1 MHTPVQ
7 PTSEYS
13 ILTHSLSGITEAI
26 RSQGKMMEH
35 HMKAGAVRE
44 KKATSIT
51 THLVRVM
58 EKLAGGKGKGGNAIE
73 DRRAQGSTPG
83 KAPKVRPGS
92 GRHKPNPRFEPLSQ
106 PDEEMAE
113 EEEEEEAEEEEEEE
127 DSSTYSSSCNDES
140 SPLNEGN
147 TPDARFL
154 PEMMWDRQM
163 VEDFL
168 ITGLHP
174 NTIEA
179 GEESLLNIL
188 AKGNQVLIDH
198 PLSHGRWSSL
208 EKAANFCIARD
219 PRYHTCYPCLCMIPC
234 PHSPQSNSSYL
245 QVHLDCGA
253 EPPFPRRI

>member
-13 ILTHSLSGITEAI
+13 ILTHSLTGITEAI

-44 KKATSIT
+44 KKATSRT

-58 EKLAGGKGKGGNAIE
+58 EKLAGGKGKGVNAIE
-73 DRRAQGSTPG
+73 DSRPKGSTPG

-92 GRHKPNPRFEPLSQ
+92 GRHKPNPRFEPQ

-113 EEEEEEAEEEEEEE
+113 EEAVEEAEDEE
-127 DSSTYSSSCNDES
+127 DEGSTFSSSNEDE
-140 SPLNEGN
+140 PGLLNEGN
-147 TPDARFL
+147 IPDPRFL

-168 ITGLHP
+168 ITGLYP
-174 NTIEA
+174 NTVEA
-179 GEESLLNIL
+179 GEESLLNVM
-188 AKGNQVLIDH
+188 AKGKEILIDRALVR
-198 PLSHGRWSSL
+198 P
-208 EKAANFCIARD
+208 
-219 PRYHTCYPCLCMIPC
+219 
-234 PHSPQSNSSYL
+234 
-245 QVHLDCGA
+245 
-253 EPPFPRRI
+253 